1 MDTLVLQFL
10 IPIISG
16 VIISIITALLTVH
29 LSLRRFYS
37 EKWWERKAEAYSNI
51 VEALYVVR
59 MNQQAVLTALESGQE
74 FPDEEYDI
82 LAKRARSAQSEIVKV
97 TSIGAF
103 IISQDASDA
112 LDRLAR
118 ALQEAQ
124 NEPALYSVIDF
135 ELAAIKQA
143 ITDIR
148 DIAKRE
154 LKYR

>member
-124 NEPALYSVIDF
+124 TNPLSTA
-135 ELAAIKQA
+135 
-143 ITDIR
+143 
-148 DIAKRE
+148 
-154 LKYR
+154 